1 MSYQESMDAG
11 RALRDARGWAGVSQR
26 GLSARTGVAQP
37 TIARI
42 ESGREDPRV
51 ATLARLLDACGL
63 ELQAAPARALPRGAG
78 VDRSL
83 IRAMLALAPAER
95 LRALVDEAKVL
106 SRLEGARQVG

>member
-1 MSYQESMDAG
+1 MDAG

-95 LRALVDEAKVL
+95 LRALVDEATVL
-106 SRLEGARQVG
+106 SLLEGARQLG

>member
-1 MSYQESMDAG
+1 MDAG
-11 RALRDARGWAGVSQR
+11 RALRDARGRAGVSQR
-26 GLSARTGVAQP
+26 GLAARTGVAQP

-42 ESGREDPRV
+42 EAGREDPRV

-63 ELQAAPARALPRGAG
+63 ELQAAPATALPTGAG

-83 IRAMLALAPAER
+83 IRAVLAQSPAER

-106 SRLEGARQVG
+106 SRLEDARQVR